1 MGQAALAMMTTPAP
15 EQKAAPSIR
24 LVETERNAEL
34 VAEMLEKAR
43 RVERADALH
52 AIARFLNSQGHHE
65 AAELIRTDLSVFRFM
80 RDGAR

>member
-1 MGQAALAMMTTPAP
+1 MGQAALAMMTTPPDA
-15 EQKAAPSIR
+15 KSKPSIR

-52 AIARFLNSQGHHE
+52 AIARYLNSQGHHE

-80 RDGAR
+80 RAGAR